1 LAPSLDL
8 PWYSYFL
15 KALTV
20 SAAVDQGQYRDERA
34 KVDGALSQTFIAL
47 DLQEHSMVVKYYFM
61 PTLKAR
67 SLRKS
72 NLEVVQEA
80 IRGLPGAGSS
90 FRASLDAVSDYI
102 CSHAALERPVVEILA
117 IDCVDPSESR
127 IKIYIRSQKTNFASM
142 LDVMTLGGRT
152 EPLPEKARAG
162 LAELWC
168 AVFDLESNSK
178 ALSDPLP
185 KKKYRTAGLL
195 YYLELRAGESRP
207 KPKVYL
213 PVRHYAKND
222 DQIARGLSK
231 FLENRGKGLAGSSYY
246 DGVTRLW

>member
-1 LAPSLDL
+1 MA
-8 PWYSYFL
+8 
-15 KALTV
+15 
-20 SAAVDQGQYRDERA
+20 
-34 KVDGALSQTFIAL
+34 
-47 DLQEHSMVVKYYFM
+47 VKYYFM
-61 PTLKAR
+61 PALKAR
-67 SLRKS
+67 SLGKPS
-72 NLEVVQEA
+72 LEVIQEA

-117 IDCVDPSESR
+117 IDCVNPSESR
-127 IKIYIRSQKTNFASM
+127 IKIYIRSQKTNFVSM

-152 EPLPEKARAG
+152 APLPEKARAG

-168 AVFDLESNSK
+168 AVFGLESKSK

-185 KKKYRTAGLL
+185 KKKHRTAGLL
-195 YYLELRAGESRP
+195 YYLELRAGSSCP
-207 KPKVYL
+207 KSKMYL

-222 DQIARGLSK
+222 GQIARGLSK